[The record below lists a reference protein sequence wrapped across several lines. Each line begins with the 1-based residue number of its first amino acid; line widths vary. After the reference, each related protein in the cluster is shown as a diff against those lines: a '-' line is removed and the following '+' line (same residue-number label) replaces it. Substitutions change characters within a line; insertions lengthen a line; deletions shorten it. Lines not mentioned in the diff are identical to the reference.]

1 MFGENEILD
10 SQTSYGALG
19 SFFFDAAP
27 PLLAIHTTQTGN
39 MELKVHRV
47 HWQPPG
53 FNMVSK
59 VNLLF

>member
-1 MFGENEILD
+1 MELL
-10 SQTSYGALG
+10 AA
-19 SFFFDAAP
+19 FFFDAAP

>member
-1 MFGENEILD
+1 MKSLTVKPLMELL
-10 SQTSYGALG
+10 AA
-19 SFFFDAAP
+19 FFFDAAP

-39 MELKVHRV
+39 IELKVHRV